1 MNDYFPAAFPA
12 GCSAVCS
19 ALRCLPPRSPTPTPK
34 PRPKPRPKL
43 RAQTEAQTEA
53 ESETLASGDWTNK
66 GYDIHGN
73 WKIVAQNGK
82 RYIVFDENFKTRRG
96 PDLKVYLS
104 SRPLASVTDRTVEPN
119 SVEIAP
125 LKSARGAQEYEIPPD
140 LDLGDYR
147 SLLIHCKAYSHL
159 WGGAKIAP

>member
-1 MNDYFPAAFPA
+1 MNNERLLSGGFPGRLLSGVLGIVLLAAPLSHA
-12 GCSAVCS
+12 H
-19 ALRCLPPRSPTPTPK
+19 
-34 PRPKPRPKL
+34 
-43 RAQTEAQTEA
+43 AQTDAEA
-53 ESETLASGDWTNK
+53 EAETKSETLASGDWTNK

-140 LDLGDYR
+140 LELGDYR

-159 WGGAKIAP
+159 WGGAKIVP